1 MEEEPGLSDQYR
13 KASPWPMFV
22 ALGFV
27 LSEVGIIVGIFAIA
41 VGGLLLFGGSVAGIL
56 KESEYVDTLWGSL
69 LAFGGVLAVIGVGL
83 VGWRVGVDPGVL
95 VDVIVAPGDYGQLV
109 PRALAVAVAGIIL
122 LAAGGTVQVLERNVE
137 PR

>member
-27 LSEVGIIVGIFAIA
+27 LSEIGIIVGIFSIA

-56 KESEYVDTLWGSL
+56 KESAYADTLWGSL
-69 LAFGGVLAVIGVGL
+69 LAFGGVLAVLGIGL
-83 VGWRVGVDPGVL
+83 VTWRVGVSPGIL
-95 VDVIVAPGDYGQLV
+95 VDVIVTPGNYGQLV
-109 PRALAVAVAGIIL
+109 PRALAVAIAGVIL
-122 LAAGGTVQVLERNVE
+122 LAAGGAVQALERNVDA
-137 PR
+137 R

>member
-13 KASPWPMFV
+13 MASPWPVFV

-27 LSEVGIIVGIFAIA
+27 LSEVGIILGLFSIA

-56 KESEYVDTLWGSL
+56 KESGYVDTLWGSL
-69 LAFGGVLAVIGVGL
+69 LVFGVALAAIGLGL
-83 VGWRVGVDPGVL
+83 VTWRVGLDPGVL
-95 VDVIVAPGDYGQLV
+95 TSVMVTPGDFGQLV

-122 LAAGGTVQVLERNVE
+122 LAAGGTVQALERNVD

>member
-27 LSEVGIIVGIFAIA
+27 LSEVGIIVGIFSIA

-56 KESEYVDTLWGSL
+56 KESAYVETLWGSL
-69 LAFGGVLAVIGVGL
+69 LTFGGVLAVIGVG
-83 VGWRVGVDPGVL
+83 VVAWRVGVDPGIL
-95 VDVIVAPGDYGQLV
+95 VDVIVAPGDFGLLV

-122 LAAGGTVQVLERNVE
+122 LAAGGTVQALERNVD